1 MKRDIYQTL
10 VNWKQSEDR
19 KPLILRGARQV
30 GKTYILKEFGKKE
43 YKHVAYFNFEEDK
56 GLCDFFK
63 GRISPQ
69 NIIEKLSIY
78 QEEKIVSGDTLLI
91 FDEIQD
97 CPEAITSLKYFQENA
112 KDYHLVVAGSL
123 LGLKVGQSTP
133 FPVGKVTFL
142 DLHPFSFGEF
152 LEGIGKTGLRQYL
165 RQKRDFEPIE
175 AAFHEELIFQLR
187 LYLYIGGMAEAIKHY
202 SRYQDLEKVRA
213 VQKDILLS
221 YPMDFSKHTSKPEAI
236 KITGIWKAIP
246 GLLAKENK
254 KFKFTEISKHARAR
268 DYLDSIQWLVDSGL
282 VHKVYNVKTPK
293 FPLSGYKDENSFK
306 LYLFDT
312 GLLGAMLDLSQKT
325 IVLRS
330 SLFSEYSGAF
340 TENYVAQELL
350 ANGFRELFYWT
361 SQSSAEVD
369 FILSF
374 DEKIYPLEVKS
385 GMSRKKKSLRIY
397 GEKYQSEVLSRAT
410 PMNFKHDGNIRNY
423 PLYAVSL
430 FPMRR

>member
-142 DLHPFSFGEF
+142 DLHPFSFGECS
-152 LEGIGKTGLRQYL
+152 
-165 RQKRDFEPIE
+165 D
-175 AAFHEELIFQLR
+175 
-187 LYLYIGGMAEAIKHY
+187 
-202 SRYQDLEKVRA
+202 
-213 VQKDILLS
+213 
-221 YPMDFSKHTSKPEAI
+221 PM
-236 KITGIWKAIP
+236 
-246 GLLAKENK
+246 
-254 KFKFTEISKHARAR
+254 
-268 DYLDSIQWLVDSGL
+268 
-282 VHKVYNVKTPK
+282 
-293 FPLSGYKDENSFK
+293 
-306 LYLFDT
+306 
-312 GLLGAMLDLSQKT
+312 
-325 IVLRS
+325 
-330 SLFSEYSGAF
+330 
-340 TENYVAQELL
+340 
-350 ANGFRELFYWT
+350 
-361 SQSSAEVD
+361 
-369 FILSF
+369 
-374 DEKIYPLEVKS
+374 
-385 GMSRKKKSLRIY
+385 
-397 GEKYQSEVLSRAT
+397 
-410 PMNFKHDGNIRNY
+410 
-423 PLYAVSL
+423 
-430 FPMRR
+430 